1 LIVPFSWFIV
11 QFLVSVS
18 SILTISAMNLPFE
31 AFKDYEKAMSE
42 VRIPEECTIN
52 LPSLSTAE

>member
-31 AFKDYEKAMSE
+31 AFKDYESAMSKVE
-42 VRIPEECTIN
+42 IPKNCTIK
-52 LPSLSTAE
+52 LPSL